1 MASSHIA
8 IMSTHL
14 QPQFGAS
21 RSKSQWDLSLLKR
34 MLKKSK
40 LLLKLLIINTQY
52 NHILSIKEVLL
63 YVDRFEVK
71 NSADNKGP
79 LTW

>member
-1 MASSHIA
+1 MGPI
-8 IMSTHL
+8 IV
-14 QPQFGAS
+14 
-21 RSKSQWDLSLLKR
+21 KKNV
-34 MLKKSK
+34 KKSK